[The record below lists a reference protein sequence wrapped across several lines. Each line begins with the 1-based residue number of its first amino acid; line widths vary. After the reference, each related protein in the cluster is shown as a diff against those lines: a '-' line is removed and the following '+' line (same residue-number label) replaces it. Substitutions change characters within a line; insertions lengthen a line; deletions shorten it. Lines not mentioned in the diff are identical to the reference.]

1 MLVICVPQL
10 MKDLEAFKCLTE
22 EEVTPTQQMIVIIQA
37 VAYLVGDSSVLGF
50 GLVVWSQRRLLL
62 EAREFTPPYQGRSY
76 NFIEEG
82 NLTEQIERSVEQG
95 DLENVELFI
104 FVGNLVFDRVF
115 YKGTSKSL
123 LLFELVIRLNQVQI
137 KGGLIVH
144 SVHITGTRMV

>member
-1 MLVICVPQL
+1 M
-10 MKDLEAFKCLTE
+10 
-22 EEVTPTQQMIVIIQA
+22 
-37 VAYLVGDSSVLGF
+37 
-50 GLVVWSQRRLLL
+50 
-62 EAREFTPPYQGRSY
+62 
-76 NFIEEG
+76 
-82 NLTEQIERSVEQG
+82 TEQIERSVEQG

-123 LLFELVIRLNQVQI
+123 LLFELVIRLNQVHI